1 MTSNVTM
8 DASTQTDAHPLM
20 WPLKNKTMG
29 ILGIPSK
36 KTVASVPAK
45 TTVDIPAKKT
55 FQTLSHDVKSCIIEQ
70 VNRPSDL
77 KNVCLV
83 SKELHEIAVRF
94 LYHDVSLELG
104 SLKDHLMPPFMSPH
118 NIGLKHIRK
127 VRLFLANVPDRC
139 NQEQQATFATNM
151 LLSFLPEN
159 ILEEFRC
166 GFTET

>member
-1 MTSNVTM
+1 M
-8 DASTQTDAHPLM
+8 DASTQTDALPRPLENRTIG
-20 WPLKNKTMG
+20 LLGTSYNKTVVSV
-29 ILGIPSK
+29 PSK
-36 KTVASVPAK
+36 
-45 TTVDIPAKKT
+45 TTADTTARKT

-104 SLKDHLMPPFMSPH
+104 SLKDHLMPPFMSSH

-127 VRLFLANVPDRC
+127 IRLFLANVPDRC
-139 NQEQQATFATNM
+139 NQEQQATFATSM

>member
-1 MTSNVTM
+1 MSSYVAM
-8 DASTQTDAHPLM
+8 DASTQTDAIVPL
-20 WPLKNKTMG
+20 WPLE
-29 ILGIPSK
+29 K
-36 KTVASVPAK
+36 KITSIHGVP
-45 TTVDIPAKKT
+45 DLPAKKT
-55 FQTLSHDVKSCIIEQ
+55 FQSLSHDVKSCIIEQ

-83 SKELHEIAVRF
+83 SRELHEIAVRF

-104 SLKDHLMPPFMSPH
+104 SLRDSQMPAFMSRH

-127 VRLFLANVPDRC
+127 IKLFLSSVPDPC
-139 NQEQQATFATNM
+139 NSEQQATFAISM